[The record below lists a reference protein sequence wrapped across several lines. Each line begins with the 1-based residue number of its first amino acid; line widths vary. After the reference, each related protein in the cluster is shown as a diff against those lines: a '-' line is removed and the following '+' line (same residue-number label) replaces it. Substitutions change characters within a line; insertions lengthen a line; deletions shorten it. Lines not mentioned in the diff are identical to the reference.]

1 MAKKVKKSAKK
12 ARRASAG
19 RSRGSA
25 GLGKDLVIVESPAK
39 AKTINRYLGPDY
51 VVKASMGHV
60 RDLPARQMGVDVENR
75 FKPAYEPLAGRTKV
89 LAELK
94 RYAAK
99 AEQVFLATDLDREGE
114 AIAWHLAESL
124 GGARSRIRRV
134 VFNEITAS
142 AIREAFEH
150 PRDLDMDKVNA
161 QQARRILDRIVGYE
175 ISPLLWRKVAPGLSA
190 GRVQSVAVRLIV
202 DREREIEAFIP
213 VEHWKIGGI
222 FTPDAAAADGLSKD
236 WASFLAAT
244 DEKGNPPTREAQV
257 AFLGQRG
264 AFQGELLRLSGEKF
278 HVDDADR
285 AIEIARAV
293 GLTIDDVQRT
303 EDPGGKGPAAH
314 LVTVVGKVD
323 RAGPGFTV
331 GEIKQRDST
340 SRPPAPFTTA
350 ALQQAASIRL
360 GFSAT
365 RTMRT
370 AQGLY
375 EGVEVPGEG
384 TTGVITYMRT
394 DSRHLSAEAIGQ
406 ARDLIGDS
414 FGDAYLPGKPN
425 YYSSGE
431 RAQEAH
437 EAIRPTD
444 PARLPENLKAALTA
458 DQFKLYRLIWERF
471 IACQMAP
478 ARWKVTEA
486 DIVANTALGEA
497 VFKAVGR
504 TLEFDGF
511 MRVAGLPRSTDQIL
525 PPLAA
530 DQAVT
535 PVTLS
540 PTQHFTQPP
549 PRYTEASLVK
559 ALEADGIGRPST
571 YANIIQTVQDRRY
584 VELENK
590 SFRPTDLGV
599 VVNDKLVQHFPDI
612 FDVRFTAHMEDE
624 LDRVEEAEVDWVAIL
639 QEFYDPFSKDLAKAS
654 EEMVHAKA
662 EATPSDYTCAKCGKP
677 MVYRFSKNGRYLA
690 CTGYPDCDQ
699 TNPVDRD
706 GKLVE
711 RKVVDLPCPQCG
723 SEMVVRRSR
732 YGVFLGCT
740 KYPKCKGTAQ
750 CDKDGNAL
758 KVVKADDL
766 TETCEQCGSPMA
778 VKFKGR
784 RAFLACTAYPECK
797 ATRPLPEGIT
807 VEAPPKPEPTD
818 AGVGCPKCGR
828 PMLIRHGPRGEFLAC
843 SGFPKCRNA
852 MSLDKLDEL
861 KAMAERGEIPK
872 FNGDTKAAK
881 SKTRRPVRRSLG
893 EAGSSKSEGGKS
905 AKKKAAKSKTRRSSK
920 SEGGKTTKK
929 STSDD
934 VAQ

>member
-1 MAKKVKKSAKK
+1 MAKRAKKSAKK
-12 ARRASAG
+12 AKRASSG
-19 RSRGSA
+19 SSRAPA

-39 AKTINRYLGPDY
+39 AKTINRYLGSGY

-60 RDLPARQMGVDVENR
+60 RDLPAKQMGVDVANR
-75 FKPAYEPLAGRTKV
+75 FKPAYEPLSRRTKV

-94 RYAAK
+94 KYAAR
-99 AEQVFLATDLDREGE
+99 APHVFLATDLDREGE

-124 GGARSRIRRV
+124 GAPKGRIRRV

-202 DREREIEAFIP
+202 DREREIEEFMPA
-213 VEHWKIGGI
+213 EYWKIGGV
-222 FTPDAAAADGLSKD
+222 FTPDTAAADALGQA
-236 WASFLAAT
+236 WAAFLAVK
-244 DEKGNPPTREAQV
+244 DEKGNTPTREAKT
-257 AFLGQRG
+257 AFLAERG
-264 AFQGELLRLSGEKF
+264 AFQAELVRLNGEKL
-278 HVDDADR
+278 HVDNADR
-285 AIEIARAV
+285 AMEIARAV
-293 GLTIDDVQRT
+293 GLAIDDVRRT
-303 EDPGGKGPAAH
+303 EDPAGKGPAAH
-314 LVTVVGKVD
+314 LVTVVGKCD
-323 RAGPGFTV
+323 RAGPALTV
-331 GEIKQRDST
+331 DQLRQRDST

-350 ALQQAASIRL
+350 ALQQAASVKL
-360 GFSAT
+360 GFSTT

-370 AQGLY
+370 AQVLY
-375 EGVEVPGEG
+375 EGVAVPGEG
-384 TTGVITYMRT
+384 TTGLITYMRT
-394 DSRHLSAEAIGQ
+394 DSRHIAGEALAQ
-406 ARDLIGDS
+406 ARMLINNS
-414 FGDAYLPGKPN
+414 FGDAYLPAKPN
-425 YYSSGE
+425 FYSSGE

-444 PARLPENLKAALTA
+444 PARRPKDIKDALSA
-458 DQFKLYRLIWERF
+458 DQFKLYQLIWKRF

-478 ARWKVTEA
+478 AKWRVTEA
-486 DIVANTALGEA
+486 DILAQTDLGEA
-497 VFKAVGR
+497 AFKAVGR

-511 MRVAGLPRSTDQIL
+511 MRVAGLPRTTDQIL
-525 PPLAA
+525 PALS
-530 DQAVT
+530 DGQAVL
-535 PVTLS
+535 PVDLS

-571 YANIIQTVQDRRY
+571 YANIIQTVQDRQY
-584 VELENK
+584 VELEDK
-590 SFRPTDLGV
+590 AFYPTDLGV

-624 LDRVEEAEVDWVAIL
+624 LDRVEEAHADWVAIL
-639 QEFYDPFSKDLAKAS
+639 QEFYDPFATALSKAS

-662 EATPSDYTCAKCGKP
+662 EATPSDYICEKCGKA

-699 TNPVDRD
+699 TNPVDRE

-711 RKVVDLPCPQCG
+711 RKVADAPCPECG
-723 SEMVVRRSR
+723 GEMIVRRSR
-732 YGVFLGCT
+732 FGVFLGCAN
-740 KYPKCKGTAQ
+740 YPECKGTLQ
-750 CDKDGNAL
+750 CDKEGNAL
-758 KVVKADDL
+758 KIVKADEVKESCD
-766 TETCEQCGSPMA
+766 ECGSPMA
-778 VKFKGR
+778 VKFRGR
-784 RAFLACTAYPECK
+784 RAFLGCSTYPACK
-797 ATRPLPEGIT
+797 ATKPLPEGIT
-807 VEAPPKPEPTD
+807 VEPPPKREPID

-852 MSLDKLDEL
+852 MNTDKLDEL
-861 KAMAERGEIPK
+861 KAMAERGEIPEFK
-872 FNGDTKAAK
+872 
-881 SKTRRPVRRSLG
+881 G
-893 EAGSSKSEGGKS
+893 EAKS
-905 AKKKAAKSKTRRSSK
+905 AKKTAKKKTAKKAAKKTAK
-920 SEGGKTTKK
+920 KTVKKAAKK

-934 VAQ
+934 AVE

>member
-1 MAKKVKKSAKK
+1 MAKKAKKSVKKAS
-12 ARRASAG
+12 RASAG
-19 RSRGSA
+19 QSRGSA

-60 RDLPARQMGVDVENR
+60 RDLPARQMGVDVAKG
-75 FKPAYEPLAGRTKV
+75 FKPAYEPLAGRTKI

-94 RYAAK
+94 KYAAK
-99 AEQVFLATDLDREGE
+99 AERVFLATDLDREGE

-124 GGARSRIRRV
+124 GAAAGRIRRV

-150 PRDLDMDKVNA
+150 PRGLDMDKVNA

-190 GRVQSVAVRLIV
+190 GRVQSVVVRLIV
-202 DREREIEAFIP
+202 DREREIDAFMP

-222 FTPDAAAADGLSKD
+222 FTPDPAAADALAAE
-236 WASFLAAT
+236 WAAFLAAT

-257 AFLGQRG
+257 AFLGERG
-264 AFQGELLRLSGEKF
+264 AFQAELLRLNGEKL

-293 GLTIDDVQRT
+293 GLAVDNVQRR
-303 EDPGGKGPAAH
+303 EDPTAKGPAAH
-314 LVTVVGKVD
+314 LVTVVGRLD
-323 RAGPGFTV
+323 RAGPTFTV

-350 ALQQAASIRL
+350 ALQQAASVRL
-360 GFSAT
+360 GFSTT

-384 TTGVITYMRT
+384 TAGLITYMRT
-394 DSRHLSAEAIGQ
+394 DSRHLSSEAIGQ
-406 ARDLIGDS
+406 ARGLIGNS
-414 FGDAYLPGKPN
+414 FGEAYLPAKPN
-425 YYSSGE
+425 FYSSGE

-437 EAIRPTD
+437 EAIRPSD
-444 PARLPENLKAALTA
+444 PARLPENLRAALTA

-525 PPLAA
+525 PPLT
-530 DQAVT
+530 DGQKVS

-559 ALEADGIGRPST
+559 AMQADGIGRPST
-571 YANIIQTVQDRRY
+571 YANIIKTIQDRQY
-584 VELENK
+584 VLLENR
-590 SFRPTDLGV
+590 SFFPTDLGGV
-599 VVNDKLVQHFPDI
+599 VTDKLVQHFPDV

-624 LDRVEEAEVDWVAIL
+624 LDRVEEAEVGWVAIL
-639 QEFYDPFSKDLAKAS
+639 HEFYGPFSKDLAKAS

-662 EATPSDYTCAKCGKP
+662 EATPSDYTCPKCGKC

-706 GKLVE
+706 GKLIE
-711 RKVVDLPCPQCG
+711 RKVVDVPCPQCG

-740 KYPKCKGTAQ
+740 KYPDCKGTLQ
-750 CDKDGNAL
+750 CDKDGNPL
-758 KVVKADDL
+758 KIVKADEL
-766 TETCEQCGSPMA
+766 KETCEQCGSPMV
-778 VKFKGR
+778 VKFRGR
-784 RAFLACTAYPECK
+784 RAFLACSAYPTCK
-797 ATRPLPEGIT
+797 ATKPLPEGIT
-807 VEAPPKPEPTD
+807 VEPPPKPEPKD
-818 AGVGCPKCGR
+818 AGVGCPKCGW
-828 PMLIRHGPRGEFLAC
+828 PMLIRVGPRGEFLAC

-852 MSLDKLDEL
+852 MNLDKLDEL
-861 KAMAERGEIPK
+861 KAMASRGEIPK
-872 FNGDTKAAK
+872 FT
-881 SKTRRPVRRSLG
+881 G
-893 EAGSSKSEGGKS
+893 E
-905 AKKKAAKSKTRRSSK
+905 KKAAKSKTRRSSE
-920 SEGGKTTKK
+920 SEGGKTAKK
-929 STSDD
+929 PTSDD